1 MRYQHVANSSGSTIR
16 LSFIIIKQNS
26 NKNNVITINLSF
38 TFRWVVLVD
47 MLGSEE
53 TPEDNDHIPEGD
65 YYSSNNSPLPFP
77 QFQLSSRHSSTSFR
91 FCHHF
96 QTLLILPTTVL
107 KEI

>member
-1 MRYQHVANSSGSTIR
+1 MTVRNSIIPNVDTFGFYTWGHVAFDE
-16 LSFIIIKQNS
+16 L
-26 NKNNVITINLSF
+26 
-38 TFRWVVLVD
+38 RWVVLVD

-53 TPEDNDHIPEGD
+53 TPEHNDHIPEGD